1 MKELNG
7 VPVSQGILIGKA
19 VVIKRQEL
27 DCPRHFIHAKSTG
40 REIKRLEK
48 AISKSKNQLT
58 RHIRGLR
65 HDEYGFF
72 EVLNAHLLMMDD
84 VEFLD
89 RIKAIISERLQ
100 NAEWALQQVSRE
112 LVLAMGEATDPY
124 LRARAEDIQHV
135 SNRVMANLCGIKA
148 DPDAG
153 KLRGAVVVAHAI
165 SPGNLARMVKQG
177 LAGMVVDV
185 GGETSHAAIIAR
197 ALGIPAVVGMGNAST
212 SVKDGDKVILD
223 GLRGK
228 LVMDPTEQQIEE
240 YKEVRQ
246 RFMAFEDELLSD
258 VELPAE
264 TKDGFITRLSGNL
277 ETEDELDELLSHG
290 AEGLALVRTEFL
302 YLGSASE
309 PDEETQY
316 QAYSRIIKRIGKR
329 VVTFRTLDLGG
340 EKFPSYLPQLEE
352 ENPALGLR
360 AIRYCMT
367 HPKLFTTQLRALL
380 RASIHGNIRI
390 MFPLITGVSELR
402 AVKEFYR
409 KVQEELRAERI
420 PFKDDIPIGA
430 MIELPSAAI
439 VADLLAQEVDFFS
452 IGTNDLIQYTMAI
465 DRLSEH
471 LRKQYHPMHIAI
483 LRLLRM
489 ITTAA
494 QNNGVDVS
502 LCGEMAGNPMYA
514 PLLVA
519 MGISELGMS
528 AVAIPHVKRLIRS
541 IRLSESRELLGR
553 VMECDGFEAIEELI
567 NQEIGERFPELC
579 YKRF

>member
-112 LVLAMGEATDPY
+112 LILAMGEATDPY

-177 LAGMVVDV
+177 LAGMAVDV

-228 LVMDPTEQQIEE
+228 LVMEPTEQQIEE

-246 RFMAFEDELLSD
+246 RFMAFEDELLSLTLSFRRKQKT
-258 VELPAE
+258 VLSPASVVISKPKTNLTSCCPTVQRALPWCVPSFCIWAARRSP
-264 TKDGFITRLSGNL
+264 TRKPSIRPTAVLSSVLASGWLPSGPLIWAARNFLPICPSLRKKTRLWGC
-277 ETEDELDELLSHG
+277 G
-290 AEGLALVRTEFL
+290 P
-302 YLGSASE
+302 Y
-309 PDEETQY
+309 
-316 QAYSRIIKRIGKR
+316 
-329 VVTFRTLDLGG
+329 
-340 EKFPSYLPQLEE
+340 
-352 ENPALGLR
+352 
-360 AIRYCMT
+360 
-367 HPKLFTTQLRALL
+367 
-380 RASIHGNIRI
+380 
-390 MFPLITGVSELR
+390 
-402 AVKEFYR
+402 
-409 KVQEELRAERI
+409 
-420 PFKDDIPIGA
+420 
-430 MIELPSAAI
+430 
-439 VADLLAQEVDFFS
+439 
-452 IGTNDLIQYTMAI
+452 GTA
-465 DRLSEH
+465 
-471 LRKQYHPMHIAI
+471 
-483 LRLLRM
+483 
-489 ITTAA
+489 
-494 QNNGVDVS
+494 
-502 LCGEMAGNPMYA
+502 
-514 PLLVA
+514 
-519 MGISELGMS
+519 
-528 AVAIPHVKRLIRS
+528 
-541 IRLSESRELLGR
+541 
-553 VMECDGFEAIEELI
+553 
-567 NQEIGERFPELC
+567 
-579 YKRF
+579 

>member
-1 MKELNG
+1 
-7 VPVSQGILIGKA
+7 
-19 VVIKRQEL
+19 
-27 DCPRHFIHAKSTG
+27 
-40 REIKRLEK
+40 
-48 AISKSKNQLT
+48 
-58 RHIRGLR
+58 
-65 HDEYGFF
+65 
-72 EVLNAHLLMMDD
+72 
-84 VEFLD
+84 
-89 RIKAIISERLQ
+89 
-100 NAEWALQQVSRE
+100 
-112 LVLAMGEATDPY
+112 
-124 LRARAEDIQHV
+124 
-135 SNRVMANLCGIKA
+135 
-148 DPDAG
+148 
-153 KLRGAVVVAHAI
+153 
-165 SPGNLARMVKQG
+165 
-177 LAGMVVDV
+177 
-185 GGETSHAAIIAR
+185 
-197 ALGIPAVVGMGNAST
+197 
-212 SVKDGDKVILD
+212 
-223 GLRGK
+223 
-228 LVMDPTEQQIEE
+228 
-240 YKEVRQ
+240 
-246 RFMAFEDELLSD
+246 
-258 VELPAE
+258 
-264 TKDGFITRLSGNL
+264 
-277 ETEDELDELLSHG
+277 
-290 AEGLALVRTEFL
+290 
-302 YLGSASE
+302 
-309 PDEETQY
+309 
-316 QAYSRIIKRIGKR
+316 
-329 VVTFRTLDLGG
+329 
-340 EKFPSYLPQLEE
+340 
-352 ENPALGLR
+352 
-360 AIRYCMT
+360 MT

-420 PFKDDIPIGA
+420 PFKDDIPVGA